1 MTPGFTTRDGLTLRT
16 RHTTPTTPRRADI
29 VLAHGIGDHVDG
41 IPYTTAAEAFC
52 AHGFGVHRLELRGH
66 GRSDGHQAYVDA
78 FDDFRADLHAFTS
91 HVRAS
96 HANGPVFLVGVSL
109 GGLIVTDCALH
120 HPEGL
125 AGVVAVAPALGET
138 GGSRVLLALL
148 PLLSRIVPR
157 LGIDPGLDLD
167 RLTRDRAML
176 QAYVGDDP
184 LYQRR
189 ITPRLAA
196 EVMTTIAAVRARAR
210 DLRVPFFALHGTADT
225 VTSPEGSRWFFEHA
239 GVADKAYTTYD
250 GALHNLF
257 VETNRHEVLADI
269 ATWIG
274 ERCAPVDPT
283 AMPGGGE
290 RGLDCPP
297 RFGAVASGPGR

>member
-1 MTPGFTTRDGLTLRT
+1 MTPDFTTPDGLTLRT
-16 RHTTPTTPRRADI
+16 RHTTPTAPPRADI
-29 VLAHGIGDHVDG
+29 VLVHGIGDHVDG

-66 GRSDGHQAYVDA
+66 GRSDGHPAYVDA

-96 HANGPVFLVGVSL
+96 HATGPLFLVGVSL

-120 HPEGL
+120 HPDGL

-157 LGIDPGLDLD
+157 LGIDPGLDLA

-196 EVMTTIAAVRARAR
+196 EVMTTIAAVRARAG

-225 VTSPEGSRWFFEHA
+225 VTSPAGSRWFFEQA
-239 GVADKAYTTYD
+239 GVADKAYASYD

-257 VETNRHEVLADI
+257 VETNRDEVFADI
-269 ATWIG
+269 AAWIG

-283 AMPGGGE
+283 AMPEGGE
-290 RGLDCPP
+290 RRFDQQANRRAPP
-297 RFGAVASGPGR
+297 PSPT